1 MFVPGAP
8 LSLVVFGFVF
18 FFPYIRCFIH
28 PIRKKMHLAIQP
40 MIFVQHRESS
50 GRRTHSSD
58 IPSKYRVKLSANKRV
73 HRKPAG
79 HKPALNPK
87 RRE

>member
-1 MFVPGAP
+1 
-8 LSLVVFGFVF
+8 
-18 FFPYIRCFIH
+18 
-28 PIRKKMHLAIQP
+28 MHLAIQP
-40 MIFVQHRESS
+40 MIFVQHKESS